1 MIMISL
7 FLSLTVVLKLI
18 QGAGFDPRLANWAE
32 VGKGAYFSQH
42 IMYGYAYKYKLWDG
56 GTEPAVGETMSVFV
70 ALVSLGNVAD
80 MGPGCETCPSPPW
93 DAWKKEFEYMKS
105 PQNPSPKPTRPP
117 LMSLPV
123 DSAEHCHVAE
133 LLQASRSA
141 RTRACCCDAAAGARC
156 ATL

>member
-7 FLSLTVVLKLI
+7 FLSLTAVLTLI

-42 IMYGYAYKYKLWDG
+42 VMYGYAYKYKLWDG

-105 PQNPSPKPTRPP
+105 SQNPSPKPTRPP

-123 DSAEHCHVAE
+123 DSAEHCHVAQ
-133 LLQASRSA
+133 LLQARKY
-141 RTRACCCDAAAGARC
+141 ACWHIMF
-156 ATL
+156 